1 MDSKEEARY
10 RLRLAEGYVR
20 EAAELLGV
28 SMVAI
33 KTEGL
38 TKDYRVGFWRKKV
51 RVLNDLHLEIHP
63 GEIFGYLGPN
73 GAGKTTT
80 LKLLNGLVFPTS
92 GRIWVLGRELPDVG
106 IKAQVG
112 FLPENPY
119 FYDYLT
125 GREFLLFY
133 GRLFGL
139 RGKGL
144 RDRVGWLLS
153 RVGLEASAD
162 LQLRKYSKGMLQRIG
177 LAQALINDPVLVI
190 LDEPMSGL
198 DPIGRREVR
207 DLILRLKEEGKT
219 IFFSSH
225 IIPDVEDLC
234 DRVGILVGGRLV
246 KVGRLEEL
254 LQVEIEAVE
263 VTASAISDGSLER
276 LQGLALKPPVRT
288 GDRVLITVRDEETLQ
303 AVLALLVEAKAR
315 IHSVLPHRRGLE
327 EYFLQSLVG
336 SR

>member
-1 MDSKEEARY
+1 
-10 RLRLAEGYVR
+10 
-20 EAAELLGV
+20 
-28 SMVAI
+28 MVAI

-51 RVLNDLHLEIHP
+51 RVLHDLHLEVNE

-80 LKLLNGLVFPTS
+80 LKLLMGLALPTS
-92 GRIWVLGRELPDVG
+92 GRAFILGRQLPNVG
-106 IKAQVG
+106 VKAQVG

-119 FYDYLT
+119 FYEYLT
-125 GREFLLFY
+125 GREFLAFY

-139 RGKGL
+139 KGTGL
-144 RDRVGWLLS
+144 RDRIDRLLDQ
-153 RVGLEASAD
+153 VGLQASAD

-177 LAQALINDPVLVI
+177 LTQALINDPKLVI

-198 DPIGRREVR
+198 DPIGRKEVR
-207 DLILRLKEEGKT
+207 DLILKLKDEGKT

-225 IIPDVEDLC
+225 IIPDVEMIC

-254 LQVEIEAVE
+254 LSAEIDSIE
-263 VTASAISDGSLER
+263 VTVSGLNEWAGGRVER
-276 LQGLALKPPVRT
+276 YAVRPIVRRGEKALVIVK
-288 GDRVLITVRDEETLQ
+288 DEETLVE
-303 AVLALLVEAKAR
+303 VLGFLLEAKAR
-315 IHSVLPHRRGLE
+315 IHSVSPHKRTLE
-327 EYFLQSLVG
+327 EHFLREVQG
-336 SR
+336 GDGR